1 MSRHRLGCLRPKFE
15 AKMPTLLPYH
25 PQPFAD
31 EDARQFV
38 KNTLRSEMAKR
49 GMTYRDLA
57 DALEKMGLPE
67 EEKNLRNKVARG
79 TFTAAFFMQC
89 LRAVGASK
97 IETGV
102 FHFEYDSETGKTRE
116 IENYED

>member
-1 MSRHRLGCLRPKFE
+1 MVIRH
-15 AKMPTLLPYH
+15 PYF
-25 PQPFAD
+25 PQPFHD
-31 EDARQFV
+31 EEARTWV

-57 DALEKMGLPE
+57 EALAKMGLPE

-89 LRAVGASK
+89 LRAIGTTQV
-97 IETGV
+97 ETGV
-102 FHFEYDSETGKTRE
+102 WHFEYDAETGKSLDRE
-116 IENYED
+116 NFE